1 MPEPSLIDLLIEI
14 RNLSYLFPAFM
25 IVLIAIF
32 LYAFSL
38 SQRQA
43 SLMREIEALR
53 ESLDRRASRD
63 APE

>member
-1 MPEPSLIDLLIEI
+1 MPEPTLIDLLREI

-25 IVLIAIF
+25 IVLLAIF

-53 ESLDRRASRD
+53 RSLDRRASRG